1 MEAEKL
7 VITNSYER
15 IRKTVEDSE
24 RERYEFELEKFKN
37 EQNKT
42 LEGKR
47 GDIER
52 LKTEKRKVQT
62 EFNLEVETLKRD
74 FERKLE
80 KARRE
85 MQEETNREI
94 L

>member
-7 VITNSYER
+7 TIESSYER

-24 RERYEFELEKFKN
+24 RERFEFELEKFKN
-37 EQNKT
+37 EQNKS

-52 LKTEKRKVQT
+52 LKTEKRKV
-62 EFNLEVETLKRD
+62 
-74 FERKLE
+74 
-80 KARRE
+80 
-85 MQEETNREI
+85 
-94 L
+94 